1 MLLSYCTN
9 VHPAEDLDGVV
20 EQLVTYAGPVREA
33 AGLDV
38 LGVGLWM
45 PATLAH
51 RLAGSPADRAWL
63 RAVLDEQGLQVHTLN
78 AFPYGGFHADV
89 VKLDVYTPTWAQPER
104 LAYTLECAEVLAD
117 LLPDGA
123 AGSISTLPLAWREPW
138 SAADDEAATRAFVAL
153 GAGLRDLRERT
164 GKVVRV
170 AVEPEPGCVLDTV
183 DDVVAWL
190 AARTGGDGTAAG
202 AGERRIDPEH
212 VGVCLDTCHLAV
224 SFADRRA
231 GTAATVRRITDAGL
245 RVVKVQASAALHV
258 DDPSDP
264 AARAAVGAFAEKRY
278 IHQVRELT
286 AAGDVLAADDLPDAL
301 GDDPAPG
308 AVDVVGHDDAAPLPA
323 GGPGALPGAGPWRV
337 HFHVPLHHEPAAPLM
352 ATTDVLR
359 DAVDAVRAAPHGDEA
374 HLDVET
380 YTWAVLPEGAATD
393 SLVAGIA
400 AELRWATTHLTPTP
414 ADPDLAEHD
423 MKDANGPL
431 TTSMSGSTAGQVVLG
446 AQDTTTRRTA

>member
-20 EQLVTYAGPVREA
+20 DQLVTYAGPVREA
-33 AGLDV
+33 AGLDT

-45 PATLAH
+45 PASLAH
-51 RLAGSPADRAWL
+51 RLAGSPSDRAWL
-63 RAVLDEQGLQVHTLN
+63 RAVLDERGLRVHTLN

-117 LLPDGA
+117 LLPDGV

-138 SAADDEAATRAFVAL
+138 DAEDDEAATRAFVAL
-153 GAGLRDLRERT
+153 GDGLRDLRERT

-183 DDVVAWL
+183 DDVVGWL
-190 AARTGGDGTAAG
+190 AARTGADVPQD
-202 AGERRIDPEH
+202 RRIDPEH
-212 VGVCLDTCHLAV
+212 VGVCLDACHLAV

-258 DDPSDP
+258 EDPSDP
-264 AARAAVGAFAEKRY
+264 AARTAVGAFAEKRY

-286 AAGDVLAADDLPDAL
+286 ASGDVLAADDLPDAL
-301 GDDPAPG
+301 GEASAPEPG
-308 AVDVVGHDDAAPLPA
+308 DVVRRG
-323 GGPGALPGAGPWRV
+323 LPGEGPWRV
-337 HFHVPLHHEPAAPLM
+337 HFHVPLHHEPAAPLA
-352 ATTDVLR
+352 ATTAVLR
-359 DAVDAVRAAPHGDEA
+359 EAVDAVRAAPHGDEA

-400 AELRWATTHLTPTP
+400 SELRWATRELFPTTGP
-414 ADPDLAEHD
+414 STAEHGETDRIATDEVADP
-423 MKDANGPL
+423 
-431 TTSMSGSTAGQVVLG
+431 VLG
-446 AQDTTTRRTA
+446 QHDTITRRTA

>member
-20 EQLVTYAGPVREA
+20 EQLVTYAGPVRAA

-51 RLAGSPADRAWL
+51 RLAVSPADRAWL

-117 LLPDGA
+117 LLPDDSDTL

-138 SAADDEAATRAFVAL
+138 SDADDEAATRAFVAL

-190 AARTGGDGTAAG
+190 AARTGSGVPEEG
-202 AGERRIDPEH
+202 RIDPEH

-301 GDDPAPG
+301 GDGPAPG
-308 AVDVVGHDDAAPLPA
+308 PGDAVGH
-323 GGPGALPGAGPWRV
+323 ALPGEGPWRV
-337 HFHVPLHHEPAAPLM
+337 HFHVPLHHEPAAPLA

-380 YTWAVLPEGAATD
+380 YTWSVLPEGAATA

-400 AELRWATTHLTPTP
+400 AELRWATTHLT
-414 ADPDLAEHD
+414 AEHEVAPGKTP
-423 MKDANGPL
+423 M
-431 TTSMSGSTAGQVVLG
+431 TTATPGSTASNHII
-446 AQDTTTRRTA
+446 RRTA